1 MCTVSQQ
8 AQTKKKKAQSRLN
21 QKIVAVL
28 LTKKAL
34 EAKVTGLMT
43 ELSKEKNHKNHQSQ
57 LIERDLYKV
66 LPDCKVH
73 FFGSLITGLATHES
87 DFDIYIDF
95 GVYTQALFN
104 YLFLFSS
111 IGRTFA
117 RRVGIFIGQQACV
130 KNKPAFSLVH
140 IKCTLGGTLCKY

>member
-1 MCTVSQQ
+1 MCPDTQQ

-21 QKIVAVL
+21 YKIVAVL

-34 EAKVTGLMT
+34 EAKVTELMT

-57 LIERDLYKV
+57 LIEQDLYKI

-87 DFDIYIDF
+87 DLDIYIDF
-95 GVYTQALFN
+95 GMYTQALFN
-104 YLFLFSS
+104 YLFYFQ
-111 IGRTFA
+111 
-117 RRVGIFIGQQACV
+117 V
-130 KNKPAFSLVH
+130 
-140 IKCTLGGTLCKY
+140 

>member
-1 MCTVSQQ
+1 MCADTQK
-8 AQTKKKKAQSRLN
+8 AKTKKKKAPSKLN
-21 QKIVAVL
+21 YKIVAVL
-28 LTKKAL
+28 LTRKAL

-43 ELSKEKNHKNHQSQ
+43 ELNKEKNHKNHQSQ
-57 LIERDLYKV
+57 LIERDLYKI

-117 RRVGIFIGQQACV
+117 RCVGIFIGQPACL
-130 KNKPAFSLVH
+130 KK
-140 IKCTLGGTLCKY
+140 